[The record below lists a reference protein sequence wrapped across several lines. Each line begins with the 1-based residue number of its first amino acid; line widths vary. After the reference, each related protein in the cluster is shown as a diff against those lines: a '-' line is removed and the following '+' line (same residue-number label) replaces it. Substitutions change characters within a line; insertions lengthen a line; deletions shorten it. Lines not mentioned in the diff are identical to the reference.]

1 MRSIWAGAI
10 SFGLVVIPVKLYA
23 ATEQRDIT
31 FRQVHRKDGARIQFR
46 RVCTLDGEEVPYSDI
61 AKGYELPTGDM
72 VVLTD
77 EDLADLPLV
86 TAHRIEVLH
95 FAPAAQVEPIY
106 SNKAYFTEPDAAG
119 ARAYVLFRDALE
131 ASGKVAVAKVAL
143 RQREA
148 LAALRVREGVITL
161 ETLLWPDEVR
171 KPDFAFL
178 DEDIEVRSQE
188 LKMAAS
194 LIDTMT
200 EDFEPDEY
208 HDSYREALEAVVQA
222 KIEGNDIVRPSGEDL
237 PDAKKQP
244 ADLTEILRASVA
256 AAKGGRGK
264 SAEDDEQRRQR
275 QQRRGQAQ
283 DPPPGQRVTE
293 PIPHWPGRM
302 VGVGDHEVYV
312 RSAPA
317 PDDAEPALCV
327 HGLEGSSRNWT
338 DLMDLLRTRL
348 ACDALDLPGFGES
361 PPRPDGRY
369 SIAALAQTVIALI
382 EQRQTRVH
390 LIGNSLGGAVCVK
403 VAATRPDL
411 TKTLTLISP
420 ALPDLRPR
428 LDLVRFPVVGLPR
441 LGPRLIR
448 QYQAALPPDRRVAA
462 VIATCYSNP
471 GLYPQARFAAEVAE
485 LGRRDSLE
493 YAAAALM
500 GSARAL
506 SAEFLR
512 KGRHSPWRDVT
523 RVTAPS
529 LVIYGQHDRLVDPRA
544 AGRAAHLFAEA
555 RIVVLPRTGH
565 VAQMENPAAVAA
577 EIGILLGIPGGFG
590 RLTQEGAG
598 EASTQSVR

>member
-1 MRSIWAGAI
+1 MRNIWAGAI

-95 FAPAAQVEPIY
+95 FAPAAQVEAIY
-106 SNKAYFTEPDAAG
+106 SNKSYYTEPEQAG
-119 ARAYVLFRDALE
+119 VRAYALFRDALE
-131 ASGKVAVAKVAL
+131 ASGKVAVARRGAQARLRLPGRGRRGPVAGA
-143 RQREA
+143 EDG
-148 LAALRVREGVITL
+148 RVAHR
-161 ETLLWPDEVR
+161 
-171 KPDFAFL
+171 
-178 DEDIEVRSQE
+178 
-188 LKMAAS
+188 
-194 LIDTMT
+194 
-200 EDFEPDEY
+200 
-208 HDSYREALEAVVQA
+208 HDDR
-222 KIEGNDIVRPSGEDL
+222 G
-237 PDAKKQP
+237 
-244 ADLTEILRASVA
+244 LRARSVQGRVPRGARGRRPGQDRGQRHRPAGWPGPARGQEA
-256 AAKGGRGK
+256 ARRPDRDPAGQRGGG
-264 SAEDDEQRRQR
+264 QGRRPR
-275 QQRRGQAQ
+275 QVRRGHQGHQGHRQAQ
-283 DPPPGQRVTE
+283 EPPQGQRVTE
-293 PIPHWPGRM
+293 PIPHWPGRL
-302 VGVGDHEVYV
+302 VSLGDHEVFV
-312 RSAPA
+312 RSAPV
-317 PDDAEPALCV
+317 PDTDAEPALFV
-327 HGLEGSSRNWT
+327 HGLEGSSRNGT
-338 DLMDLLRTRL
+338 DLIDLLRSRL
-348 ACDALDLPGFGES
+348 ACEAMDLPGFGDS

-369 SIAALAQTVIALI
+369 SIAALAQSVIALI
-382 EQRQTRVH
+382 QRQSKPVH
-390 LIGNSLGGAVCVK
+390 LIGNSLGGAVAVK

-411 TKTLTLISP
+411 INTLTLISP

-428 LDLVRFPVVGLPR
+428 LDLVRFPVVWLPR

-448 QYQAALPPDRRVAA
+448 QYQAALPPERRGAA

-493 YAAAALM
+493 YAVAALM

-512 KGRHSPWRDVT
+512 KGRHSPWRDVA
-523 RVTAPS
+523 RITAPS

-544 AGRAAHLFAEA
+544 AGRAAHVFTDA

-565 VAQMENPAAVAA
+565 VAQMERPGLVAV
-577 EIGILLGIPGGFG
+577 EIGILLGIPDGFR
-590 RLTQEGAG
+590 RLTQERAG
-598 EASTQSVR
+598 EGNTQPVRY